1 MRAAF
6 AFNGASF
13 KPNAGK
19 LLIVEHIVLVCL
31 AFSISFLISISNAE
45 NLQTMYMLERFFVF
59 LASAFLSYVILAFF
73 VTPIGWITL
82 IYCAENNNAEQKSA
96 K

>member
-6 AFNGASF
+6 ALSGASF

-19 LLIVEHIVLVCL
+19 LLIVEHIMLVCL
-31 AFSISFLISISNAE
+31 AFSISFLISISDTA
-45 NLQTMYMLERFFVF
+45 NLQTMSVFEKFFVF
-59 LASAFLSYVILAFF
+59 LAGAFLSYILLAFL
-73 VTPIGWITL
+73 VTPIGWISL
-82 IYCAENNNAEQKSA
+82 LYCSEQKGEQKSA